1 MSNRPCKAD
10 AGLFQD
16 ERGFIRTTETPVIG
30 LRRFQLPPSPS
41 PPAPPAVPFTS
52 SPIRAV
58 PATMK
63 GGALAMPVATTT
75 EPVIVNS
82 GLNGFTAFFVALRF
96 TVRTPLTL
104 TVEAVSRAMAAERLP
119 VRVREERELP
129 QLP

>member
-1 MSNRPCKAD
+1 
-10 AGLFQD
+10 
-16 ERGFIRTTETPVIG
+16 
-30 LRRFQLPPSPS
+30 
-41 PPAPPAVPFTS
+41 
-52 SPIRAV
+52 
-58 PATMK
+58 MK

-119 VRVREERELP
+119 VRVREERDLP
-129 QLP
+129 QLPYSCGREGGGEGGRRRGWKKSGGRETGRVSNGVKEKSEGR